1 MYSMPLQRSAEKESV
16 EGPLIW
22 PNKVEAR
29 AYQQTIAEKATHRNT
44 LVVLPTA
51 LGKTVISALTAAR
64 FLYNHRQMRVL
75 VMAPTRP
82 LVLQHRETYVMILKL
97 TEDDAVALT
106 GKTPAAYR
114 KQVWD
119 GEARIIFAT
128 PQVVKN
134 DLEGGNLSLKDFS
147 LIVFDECHRARKG
160 YAYTDVAKKYV
171 EQASWPIILG
181 MTASPGADKKKIG
194 EICEALFIEQIEYR
208 SEEDPD
214 VAPYIN
220 PVEVEW
226 KYVDLPGE
234 YRELSQTIRSMF
246 NDRLSWLRRIGIIQK
261 PLQYITRRDLLE
273 AGEELRYRLEES
285 IEEERG
291 PIYSAIVAQSIS
303 LTLFHALEL
312 LETQGIPTLAS
323 FLDRVEQ
330 ESEEKRSYKTIIN
343 DPQYTELKRLLNQ
356 NMKLEHPKL
365 PLLNR
370 EVENQ
375 LKQHPNSKV
384 LVFTQYRD
392 TASHLV
398 DKLRETGQLSVERF
412 VGQAS
417 KQDDPGLS
425 QDEQAEILR
434 NFRDGDTNL
443 LVATCIAE
451 EGLDIPSVDLVVFY
465 EPIPSEI
472 RYIQRKGRTG
482 RKTAGKALILAAN
495 DTFDISYLYASRRRV
510 ERMRKIT
517 ASLNQELNLLMRKG
531 PRPEPNPMTIEEIKE
546 IEKHAKTT
554 QLEPQLLMP
563 EEEKAKRF
571 LKEIDKASRNIWMRV
586 MRAGSRG
593 LLVEDLME
601 EASEEGVTPAIAKT
615 AIEKLEDAGKI
626 GKIGWDRVAAIE
638 SIQAPKSAS
647 TAERD
652 AYEIMVE
659 KIYPGKAVVMINDKW
674 RARIT
679 PQDFEGPANV
689 IKKDARFRA
698 RGTLYHDG
706 DTLCLRVKEVIQ
718 IS

>member
-1 MYSMPLQRSAEKESV
+1 MPPQRSAEKNFV
-16 EGPLIW
+16 EGSLIW

-29 AYQQTIAEKATHRNT
+29 AYQQTISEKATHRNT

-51 LGKTVISALTAAR
+51 LGKTVISALTAAH
-64 FLYNHRQMRVL
+64 FLYNYKHMRIL

-82 LVLQHRETYVMILKL
+82 LVLQHKETYMSILKL

-106 GKTPAAYR
+106 GKMPAAYR
-114 KQVWD
+114 KQIWD
-119 GEARIIFAT
+119 GKAQIVFAT

-134 DLEGGNLSLKDFS
+134 DLESGDLSLKDFS
-147 LIVFDECHRARKG
+147 FIVFDECHRARKE
-160 YAYTDVAKKYV
+160 YAYTDVAKKYI
-171 EQASWPIILG
+171 EQASWPIMLG
-181 MTASPGADKKKIG
+181 MTASPGADKKKIA

-214 VAPYIN
+214 VVPYIN

-226 KYVDLPGE
+226 KYVDLPNE
-234 YRELSQTIRSMF
+234 YRELSQIIQSML
-246 NDRLSWLRRIGIIQK
+246 NDRLSWLKRAGIIQR
-261 PLQYITRRDLLE
+261 PVQYITRRDLLE

-291 PIYSAIVAQSIS
+291 PIYSAIVTQSVS

-312 LETQGIPTLAS
+312 LETQGIPTLTS
-323 FLDRVEQ
+323 FLDRMEQ
-330 ESEEKRSYKTIIN
+330 ESDEKRSYKTIIN
-343 DPQYTELKRLLNQ
+343 NPQYTELKTLLNQ

-365 PLLNR
+365 PLLKD

-375 LKQHPNSKV
+375 LKQRPNSKV

-398 DKLRETGQLSVERF
+398 DKLREAGRLSVERF

-425 QDEQAEILR
+425 QDEQAEILI

-482 RKTAGKALILAAN
+482 RKTAGKAVILVAN
-495 DTFDISYLYASRRRV
+495 DTFDIAYLYASRRRV
-510 ERMRKIT
+510 ERMRRIT
-517 ASLNQELNLLMRKG
+517 ASLNLELNPLQRLG
-531 PRPEPNPMTIEEIKE
+531 PRANPNPMTIEEIKE
-546 IEKHAKTT
+546 IEKYATVT
-554 QLEPQLLMP
+554 RLEPQLIKP
-563 EEEKAKRF
+563 EEEKAKQF
-571 LKEIDKASRNIWMRV
+571 LKEIDKASRYIWTKA

-601 EASEEGVTPAIAKT
+601 EAFEEGITSAIAKA
-615 AIEKLEDAGKI
+615 AIEKLEDIGKI
-626 GKIGWDRVAAIE
+626 GKIGWDRVATIE
-638 SIQAPKSAS
+638 SMRVQKSVG
-647 TAERD
+647 TVERD
-652 AYEIMVE
+652 AYEITVE
-659 KIYPGKAVVMINDKW
+659 KIYPGKAVVLINDKW

-679 PQDFEGPANV
+679 SQDFEGPTNI
-689 IKKDARFRA
+689 IKKDARFKA

-706 DTLCLRVKEVIQ
+706 DTLCFRLKEVIQ
-718 IS
+718 LS

>member
-1 MYSMPLQRSAEKESV
+1 MSLEKYFEQRYVGAPLV
-16 EGPLIW
+16 W

-29 AYQQTIAEKATHRNT
+29 LYQQAIAEKACKKNT

-51 LGKTVISALTAAR
+51 LGKTIISALAAAH
-64 FLYNHRQMRVL
+64 FLYNHKQMRVL

-82 LVLQHRETYVMILKL
+82 LVLQHRETYMSILQL
-97 TEDDAVALT
+97 SDEDAVALT
-106 GKTPAAYR
+106 GKTPSVYR
-114 KQVWD
+114 KQIWD
-119 GEARIIFAT
+119 GKAPIIFAT

-134 DLEGGNLSLKDFS
+134 DLESGILSLKAFS
-147 LIVFDECHRARKG
+147 LLVFDECHRARKE

-171 EQASWPIILG
+171 VEAPWPITLG

-214 VAPYIN
+214 VVPYIN

-226 KYVDLPGE
+226 KYVDLPSE
-234 YRELSQTIRSMF
+234 YRELSRIIRSML
-246 NDRLSWLRRIGIIQK
+246 NDRLNWLNRIGVIHRR
-261 PLQYITRRDLLE
+261 PEYITRRDLLE
-273 AGEELRYRLEES
+273 AGEELRYRLEET

-291 PIYSAIVAQSIS
+291 PIYSAIVTQSAS

-312 LETQGIPTLAS
+312 LETQGIPTLTS
-323 FLDRVEQ
+323 FLDRMEQ
-330 ESEEKRSYKTIIN
+330 ESEEKKSYKTIIN
-343 DPQYTELKRLLNQ
+343 DPQYIQLKRLLNQ
-356 NMKLEHPKL
+356 NMKLEHPKT
-365 PLLNR
+365 PLLKG
-370 EVENQ
+370 EIENQ

-398 DKLRETGQLSVERF
+398 NRLRENGRLSVERF

-434 NFRDGDTNL
+434 GFRDGGTNA

-451 EGLDIPSVDLVVFY
+451 EGLDIPAVDLVVFY

-482 RKTAGKALILAAN
+482 RKTAGKAVILAAN
-495 DTFDISYLYASRRRV
+495 DTFDIAYLYASRRRV

-517 ASLNQELNLLMRKG
+517 ASLNQELNPLMRLG
-531 PRPEPNPMTIEEIKE
+531 PKPEPNPLTIEEIAE
-546 IEKHAKTT
+546 IEKHAKITR
-554 QLEPQLLMP
+554 LEPQLIKP
-563 EEEKAKRF
+563 EEEKVKQF
-571 LKEIDKASRNIWMRV
+571 LRNVDKASRYIWMKA
-586 MRAGSRG
+586 MKAGSQG
-593 LLVEDLME
+593 LLIEDL
-601 EASEEGVTPAIAKT
+601 ADQIAEEGVTPAILKA
-615 AIEKLEDAGKI
+615 AVEKLQDLGQLQRI
-626 GKIGWDRVAAIE
+626 RWDRIATVPSKPTLEKDTYDIL
-638 SIQAPKSAS
+638 
-647 TAERD
+647 
-652 AYEIMVE
+652 VE
-659 KIYPGKAVVMINDKW
+659 KIYPGKAVALINDKW

-679 PQDFEGPANV
+679 PQDFEGPPGL
-689 IKKDARFRA
+689 IKKDARFKA

-706 DTLCLRVKEVIQ
+706 NTLCFRVREVIQ
-718 IS
+718 LLS

>member
-1 MYSMPLQRSAEKESV
+1 M
-16 EGPLIW
+16 
-22 PNKVEAR
+22 
-29 AYQQTIAEKATHRNT
+29 
-44 LVVLPTA
+44 PTA
-51 LGKTVISALTAAR
+51 LGKTVISALAAAH
-64 FLYNHRQMRVL
+64 FLYNYKQMRIL

-82 LVLQHRETYVMILKL
+82 LVLQHKETYMSILKL

-106 GKTPAAYR
+106 GKMPAAYR
-114 KQVWD
+114 KQIWD
-119 GEARIIFAT
+119 GKAQIVFAT

-134 DLEGGNLSLKDFS
+134 DWESGDLSLKDFS
-147 LIVFDECHRARKG
+147 FIVFDECHRARKE
-160 YAYTDVAKKYV
+160 YAYTDVAKKYI
-171 EQASWPIILG
+171 EQASWPIMLG
-181 MTASPGADKKKIG
+181 MTASPGADKKKIA

-214 VAPYIN
+214 VVPYIN

-226 KYVDLPGE
+226 KYVDLPNE
-234 YRELSQTIRSMF
+234 YRELSQIIRSML
-246 NDRLSWLRRIGIIQK
+246 NDRLSWLKRAGIIQR
-261 PLQYITRRDLLE
+261 PVQYITRRDLLE

-291 PIYSAIVAQSIS
+291 PIYSAIVTQSVS

-312 LETQGIPTLAS
+312 LETQGIPTLTS
-323 FLDRVEQ
+323 FLDRMEQ
-330 ESEEKRSYKTIIN
+330 ESDEKRSYKTIIN
-343 DPQYTELKRLLNQ
+343 DPQYTELKTLLNQ

-365 PLLNR
+365 PLLKD

-375 LKQHPNSKV
+375 LKQRPNSKV

-398 DKLRETGQLSVERF
+398 DKLREAGRLSVERF

-425 QDEQAEILR
+425 QDEQAEILI

-482 RKTAGKALILAAN
+482 RKTAGKAVILVAN
-495 DTFDISYLYASRRRV
+495 DTFDIAYLYASRRRV
-510 ERMRKIT
+510 ERMRRIT
-517 ASLNQELNLLMRKG
+517 ASLNLELNPLQRLG
-531 PRPEPNPMTIEEIKE
+531 PRANPNPMTIEEIKE
-546 IEKHAKTT
+546 IEKYATVT
-554 QLEPQLLMP
+554 RLEPQLIKP
-563 EEEKAKRF
+563 EEEKAKQF
-571 LKEIDKASRNIWMRV
+571 LKEIDKASRYIWTKA

-601 EASEEGVTPAIAKT
+601 EAFEEGITSAIAKA
-615 AIEKLEDAGKI
+615 AIEKLEDIGKI
-626 GKIGWDRVAAIE
+626 GKIGWDRVATIE
-638 SIQAPKSAS
+638 SMRVQKSVG
-647 TAERD
+647 TVERD
-652 AYEIMVE
+652 AYEITVE
-659 KIYPGKAVVMINDKW
+659 KIYPGKAVVLINDKW

-679 PQDFEGPANV
+679 SQDFEGPTNI
-689 IKKDARFRA
+689 IKKDARFKA

-706 DTLCLRVKEVIQ
+706 DTLCFRLKEVIQ
-718 IS
+718 LS

>member
-1 MYSMPLQRSAEKESV
+1 MLLQGRISKRYVESPLV
-16 EGPLIW
+16 W
-22 PNKVEAR
+22 PGRVEAR
-29 AYQQTIAEKATHRNT
+29 LYQQAIVEKACQKNT

-51 LGKTVISALTAAR
+51 LGKTIISALASAY
-64 FLYNHRQMRVL
+64 FLYNYKQMRVL

-82 LVLQHRETYVMILKL
+82 LVLQHQDTYMSILKL
-97 TEDDAVALT
+97 VEDDAVALT
-106 GKTPAAYR
+106 GKTPSAYR
-114 KQVWD
+114 KQIWD
-119 GEARIIFAT
+119 GKARIVFAT

-134 DLEGGNLSLKDFS
+134 DLESGNLSLKDFS
-147 LIVFDECHRARKG
+147 LLVFDECHRARKE
-160 YAYTDVAKKYV
+160 YAYTDVAKKYA

-194 EICEALFIEQIEYR
+194 ETCEALFIEQIEYR

-214 VAPYIN
+214 VVPYIN

-226 KYVDLPGE
+226 RYVDLPDE
-234 YRELSQTIRSMF
+234 YRKLSQIIRSML
-246 NDRLSWLRRIGIIQK
+246 NDRLSWLKRIGVIQR

-291 PIYSAIVAQSIS
+291 PIYSAIVAQSVS

-312 LETQGIPTLAS
+312 LETQGITTLTS
-323 FLDRVEQ
+323 FLERMEQ

-343 DPQYTELKRLLNQ
+343 DPQYNDLKRLLNQ
-356 NMKLEHPKL
+356 SMKLEHPKL
-365 PLLNR
+365 HLLKG
-370 EVENQ
+370 EVEDQ

-398 DKLRETGQLSVERF
+398 DELRESHGLSVERF

-425 QDEQAEILR
+425 QDEQAEILI

-482 RKTAGKALILAAN
+482 RKTAGKAVILAAN
-495 DTFDISYLYASRRRV
+495 DTFDIAYLYASRRRV

-517 ASLNQELNLLMRKG
+517 ANLNQELNPLMRLG
-531 PRPEPNPMTIEEIKE
+531 PRSKPNQMTTEEIGE
-546 IEKHAKTT
+546 IEKHAKITR
-554 QLEPQLLMP
+554 LEPQLIKS
-563 EEEKAKRF
+563 EEERAKRF
-571 LKEIDKASRNIWMRV
+571 LQEVDKASRYIWTKAMK
-586 MRAGSRG
+586 AGSQG
-593 LLVEDLME
+593 VLVEDLIE
-601 EASEEGVTPAIAKT
+601 EAVEEGITPATAKA
-615 AIEKLEDAGKI
+615 AIEKLEDMGKM
-626 GKIGWDRVAAIE
+626 GNIGWDRVATIE
-638 SIQAPKSAS
+638 SVPVPKSEGR
-647 TAERD
+647 AERD

-659 KIYPGKAVVMINDKW
+659 KIYPGKAVVLINDKW

-679 PQDFEGPANV
+679 PQDFEGPANI
-689 IKKDARFRA
+689 IKKDARFKA

-706 DTLCLRVKEVIQ
+706 DTLCFRVKEVIQ
-718 IS
+718 LLS

>member
-1 MYSMPLQRSAEKESV
+1 M
-16 EGPLIW
+16 
-22 PNKVEAR
+22 
-29 AYQQTIAEKATHRNT
+29 
-44 LVVLPTA
+44 
-51 LGKTVISALTAAR
+51 
-64 FLYNHRQMRVL
+64 
-75 VMAPTRP
+75 
-82 LVLQHRETYVMILKL
+82 
-97 TEDDAVALT
+97 T

-119 GEARIIFAT
+119 GKARIVFAT

-134 DLEGGNLSLKDFS
+134 DLESKDLSLKDFS
-147 LIVFDECHRARKG
+147 FIVFDECHRARKE
-160 YAYTDVAKKYV
+160 YAYTDVAKKYI

-181 MTASPGADKKKIG
+181 MTASPGADKKKIA
-194 EICEALFIEQIEYR
+194 EICEALSIEQIEYR
-208 SEEDPD
+208 TEEDPD

-226 KYVDLPGE
+226 KYVNLPNE
-234 YRELSQTIRSMF
+234 YRDLSQIIRSML
-246 NDRLSWLRRIGIIQK
+246 NDRLNWLKRAGIIQR

-291 PIYSAIVAQSIS
+291 PIYSAIVAQSVS

-312 LETQGIPTLAS
+312 LETQGIPTLTS
-323 FLDRVEQ
+323 FLERMEQ

-343 DPQYTELKRLLNQ
+343 DPQYTELKELLNQ

-365 PLLNR
+365 PLLKD

-384 LVFTQYRD
+384 LIFTQYRD
-392 TASHLV
+392 TASHLL
-398 DKLRETGQLSVERF
+398 DKFREAGRLSVERF

-425 QDEQAEILR
+425 QDEQAEILI

-482 RKTAGKALILAAN
+482 RKTAGKAVILAAN
-495 DTFDISYLYASRRRV
+495 DTFDIAYLYASRRRV

-517 ASLNQELNLLMRKG
+517 ASLNQELNPLQRLG
-531 PRPEPNPMTIEEIKE
+531 PRANPNPMTTEEIKE
-546 IEKHAKTT
+546 IEKHATVT
-554 QLEPQLLMP
+554 HFEPQLIKP
-563 EEEKAKRF
+563 EEEKAKQF
-571 LKEIDKASRNIWMRV
+571 LKEIDKASRYIWTKAMK
-586 MRAGSRG
+586 AGSRG

-601 EASEEGVTPAIAKT
+601 EALEEGITPVIAKA
-615 AIEKLEDAGKI
+615 AIDKLEDTGKI
-626 GKIGWDRVAAIE
+626 GKIGWDRVATIE
-638 SIQAPKSAS
+638 SMRVQKSVS
-647 TAERD
+647 TIERD
-652 AYEIMVE
+652 AYEIIVE
-659 KIYPGKAVVMINDKW
+659 KIYPGKAVVLINDRW

-679 PQDFEGPANV
+679 AQDFEGPTNI

-706 DTLCLRVKEVIQ
+706 DTLCFRVREVIQ
-718 IS
+718 LS